1 MPVRF
6 PCIFCLKPV
15 AVSHKGIFCDV
26 CEHWVHAKC
35 NNTSNDEYRNL
46 VDSDAEAPWSC
57 QKCIKT
63 ALPFNNISDECLK
76 LLSQGKNDT
85 SFFEIDSNANA
96 QFFQDINLALEN
108 LDPDDETL
116 CPYSSLS
123 EINSLKIN
131 KSKSL
136 SFLNLNIAS
145 LKLHQDELN
154 TLIKNCDIDFSFI
167 GISETGFQKD
177 SPNEVKIEN
186 FKSIDTTTKGTRGGT
201 RLYVNKNFNYLPRKD
216 LEINKAKKIE
226 STIVEIVNEPKNFL
240 VAVIYRHP
248 KMDCSEFNILYS
260 NLLEKISQEK
270 KQAFIMGDFNI
281 DLLKHES
288 HEETQNFI
296 QNNLSHFFKPLITRP
311 TRITPHS
318 KTLIDNV
325 FTNTLEPVIHS
336 GNMISTISDHLPQL
350 AIVQWKDTGGKVIRP
365 KKPKRDMRNFNREN
379 FLLDFL
385 EIPWEELF
393 TNKNPSE
400 KLEIFIKSSQ
410 EKIDNHAPIGL
421 TRQKHVTAHKPWV
434 TKGLLKS
441 IKTKDNLYKKF
452 LRSRQQAFKATK
464 HQNYK
469 TYKNLL
475 IKLLRKSKN
484 NYYKNYFETHK
495 TNLKLVWKAI
505 NEVTNRKG
513 KQDLSP
519 NLIVH
524 KNKKLSKDKEIA
536 EVFNEYYGSIAEK
549 TKADIPETDKI
560 FHDFMGPPIQHSFYM
575 QPTTPQVI
583 AKTILQLD
591 DSKATGPF
599 SIPSK
604 FLKMINPTA
613 SVILCEIFNEC
624 VQAGIYPECLKKA
637 AIKPLHKKESK
648 LDIGNYRPI
657 SLLSNIN
664 KIFEKILHNRLTEFF
679 NFHNVIFDNQFGFRE
694 KHSTNHAL
702 IALTEL
708 VRKALDNNQFS
719 AGIFI
724 DLKKAF
730 DTVDHNILLQKL
742 NHYGI
747 RGKTLDMLTSYLS
760 NRSHCTQINNTFSNF
775 VKQNHGVP
783 QGSVLGPL
791 FFIIYINDLNGA
803 IKNSTTIHFADDTSL
818 ICSEKSLKKLNKM
831 VNRDLSVLV
840 QWLRSNK
847 ICLNTSKT
855 EIILFRKKNKNI
867 NKTLNF
873 RLSGQRMKL
882 SKSTKY
888 LGVII
893 DEHLDWN
900 IQLNNLTDKLARAVG
915 VISKL
920 RHYLSYKALLSV
932 YYALFDSHLNY
943 CLQSLGHIKVSD
955 MNKLE
960 SLQNKVVRIIH
971 FKGPRDSVK
980 SLFTNSRILP
990 IPKQIKLKN
999 CLFAYDFLK
1008 NKQPNYFNNFL
1019 SPLGQN
1025 HQIRT
1030 RAAGNVLNIQMT
1042 KTVTYG
1048 SYNIPNLIS
1057 KDWNSIHP
1065 HVPSIHNVSKPTFKK
1080 HLHAY
1085 ILTEFAT

>member
-1 MPVRF
+1 
-6 PCIFCLKPV
+6 
-15 AVSHKGIFCDV
+15 
-26 CEHWVHAKC
+26 
-35 NNTSNDEYRNL
+35 
-46 VDSDAEAPWSC
+46 
-57 QKCIKT
+57 
-63 ALPFNNISDECLK
+63 
-76 LLSQGKNDT
+76 
-85 SFFEIDSNANA
+85 
-96 QFFQDINLALEN
+96 
-108 LDPDDETL
+108 
-116 CPYSSLS
+116 
-123 EINSLKIN
+123 
-131 KSKSL
+131 
-136 SFLNLNIAS
+136 
-145 LKLHQDELN
+145 
-154 TLIKNCDIDFSFI
+154 
-167 GISETGFQKD
+167 
-177 SPNEVKIEN
+177 
-186 FKSIDTTTKGTRGGT
+186 
-201 RLYVNKNFNYLPRKD
+201 
-216 LEINKAKKIE
+216 
-226 STIVEIVNEPKNFL
+226 
-240 VAVIYRHP
+240 
-248 KMDCSEFNILYS
+248 
-260 NLLEKISQEK
+260 
-270 KQAFIMGDFNI
+270 
-281 DLLKHES
+281 
-288 HEETQNFI
+288 
-296 QNNLSHFFKPLITRP
+296 
-311 TRITPHS
+311 
-318 KTLIDNV
+318 
-325 FTNTLEPVIHS
+325 
-336 GNMISTISDHLPQL
+336 
-350 AIVQWKDTGGKVIRP
+350 
-365 KKPKRDMRNFNREN
+365 
-379 FLLDFL
+379 
-385 EIPWEELF
+385 
-393 TNKNPSE
+393 
-400 KLEIFIKSSQ
+400 
-410 EKIDNHAPIGL
+410 
-421 TRQKHVTAHKPWV
+421 
-434 TKGLLKS
+434 
-441 IKTKDNLYKKF
+441 
-452 LRSRQQAFKATK
+452 
-464 HQNYK
+464 
-469 TYKNLL
+469 
-475 IKLLRKSKN
+475 
-484 NYYKNYFETHK
+484 
-495 TNLKLVWKAI
+495 
-505 NEVTNRKG
+505 
-513 KQDLSP
+513 
-519 NLIVH
+519 
-524 KNKKLSKDKEIA
+524 
-536 EVFNEYYGSIAEK
+536 
-549 TKADIPETDKI
+549 
-560 FHDFMGPPIQHSFYM
+560 MGPPIQHSFYM

-583 AKTILQLD
+583 AKTIFQLD